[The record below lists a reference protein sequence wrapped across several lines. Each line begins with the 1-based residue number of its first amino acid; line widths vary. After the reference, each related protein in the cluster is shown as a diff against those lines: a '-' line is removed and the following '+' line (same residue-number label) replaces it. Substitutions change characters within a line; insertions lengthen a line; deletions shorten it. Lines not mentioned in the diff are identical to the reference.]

1 MSKQGNS
8 ESSWKLK
15 AIAGAFFVS
24 CALVLVLFL
33 TKREPAKPTYSAD
46 EPIDFLFHVP
56 GTTGQTV
63 FRLTPAEARGF
74 HKIIMGS
81 PQLERHADHRYT
93 STFFKVADDIYYW
106 RGTLLSLRP
115 EAGSH
120 WTWRGSDRLARLS
133 RAIVDAKTPDQV
145 RASLHAFEDEPSSR
159 TAATMP
165 Q

>member
-1 MSKQGNS
+1 MSKQGNAG
-8 ESSWKLK
+8 SSWRLK
-15 AIAGAFFVS
+15 AIAGTFFVS
-24 CALVLVLFL
+24 CALVLVLFAIK
-33 TKREPAKPTYSAD
+33 TEPSRSPHSAE
-46 EPIDFLFHVP
+46 EPVDLLFHVP
-56 GTTGQTV
+56 GTTGLTS
-63 FRLTPAEARGF
+63 FRLTPAQARGF

-81 PQLERHADHRYT
+81 PQLERNADHRYT

-145 RASLHAFEDEPSSR
+145 RASLHVFEDEPSSK